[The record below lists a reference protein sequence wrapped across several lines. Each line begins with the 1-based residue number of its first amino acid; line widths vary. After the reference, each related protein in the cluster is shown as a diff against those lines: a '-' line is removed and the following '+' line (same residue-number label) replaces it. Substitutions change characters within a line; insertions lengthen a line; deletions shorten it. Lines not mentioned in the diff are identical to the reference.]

1 MPGINPQ
8 EFIYLVPEI
17 FLGVC
22 GMILLLAGVLGRGL
36 GNREATVGAM
46 FSLVVTLGLVVW
58 IQQDLSET
66 RVILSGL
73 FVMDSYAYFWKLVVL
88 LATGLTVCLSTRF
101 IEEGGYRAG
110 EYYSLLLLATTGM
123 MFMVSGYSLLSI
135 WIALELMAMSSYVLA
150 GYFKHEL
157 KSTEAAL
164 KYFVLGAL
172 SSAIMLYG
180 ISLLYGT
187 TGTVKLTEMAA
198 ALPAASAAHGHL
210 VDVGWILLTVGLL
223 FKVGAAPFHMW
234 TPDVYQGAPTPV
246 TAFLAVGSKAA
257 SFAILVRILFQALPP
272 DTVSWQ
278 TILAVVAALTMIWG
292 NLAALTQT
300 NVKRMLAYS
309 SVAHAGYIL
318 LGIVAANE
326 IGLWA
331 VLFYM
336 VAYTFITMGTFG
348 LVILLERKEYA
359 GETYAD
365 YAGLASRAPFL
376 AVLMLIFLLAL
387 TGIPPTGGFFG
398 KFYLIAAALK
408 AGYTWLAVIAV
419 VTSTISLY
427 YYFGLVVNMYLKPSD
442 KDSVEPLRAPA
453 LVGAIA
459 VCAAITLLLGLL
471 PNGLVVF
478 ARESILAISK

>member
-1 MPGINPQ
+1 MQGINPQ
-8 EFIYLVPEI
+8 EFIYLIPEI

-36 GNREATVGAM
+36 GNREATVGAI

-58 IQQDLSET
+58 IQQDLSES

-73 FVMDSYAYFWKLVVL
+73 FVMDAYAYFWKLVL
-88 LATGLTVCLSTRF
+88 LIATGLTVYLSTRF
-101 IEEGGYRAG
+101 IGEGGYRPA

-123 MFMVSGYSLLSI
+123 MFMASGFSLLSI

-180 ISLLYGT
+180 ISLLYGA
-187 TGTVKLTEMAA
+187 TGTVQLTEMAA

-210 VDVGWILLTVGLL
+210 VDVGWILLLVGLL
-223 FKVGAAPFHMW
+223 FKVAAAPFHMW
-234 TPDVYQGAPTPV
+234 VPDVYQGAPTPV

-257 SFAILVRILFQALPP
+257 AFAVMIRILFQGLPLE
-272 DTVSWQ
+272 VINWQ
-278 TILAVVAALTMIWG
+278 SILAVVAALTMIWG

-318 LGIVAANE
+318 LGVVAANE

-331 VLFYM
+331 ALFYL
-336 VAYTFITMGTFG
+336 VAYTFFTMGTFG
-348 LVILLERKEYA
+348 TVILLERKEYA
-359 GETYAD
+359 GETYSD
-365 YAGLASRAPFL
+365 YAGLASRAPLL
-376 AVLMLIFLLAL
+376 AVLMLIFMLAL

-398 KFYLIAAALK
+398 KFYLFAAAVK
-408 AGYTWLAVIAV
+408 AGYTWLAVIGV
-419 VTSTISLY
+419 LTSTISLY
-427 YYFGLVVNMYLKPSD
+427 YYFGIVVNMYLKSSD
-442 KDSVEPLRAPA
+442 KDAVEPLRAPA
-453 LVGAIA
+453 LIVTIA
-459 VCAAITLLLGLL
+459 VCAGATLFLGLL
-471 PNGLVVF
+471 PESLVVF
-478 ARESILAISK
+478 ARESILAITR

>member
-22 GMILLLAGVLGRGL
+22 GMILLLAGVLGRGI
-36 GNREATVGAM
+36 GNREATLGAL
-46 FSLVVTLGLVVW
+46 FSLVVTFGLVMW

-73 FVMDSYAYFWKLVVL
+73 FVMDSYAFFWKLVVMV
-88 LATGLTVCLSTRF
+88 ATGLTVCLSTRF
-101 IEEGGYRAG
+101 IEEGGYRPG

-123 MFMVSGYSLLSI
+123 MFMASGYSLLSI

-164 KYFVLGAL
+164 KYFILGAL

-198 ALPAASAAHGHL
+198 ALPAAQAAHGSL
-210 VDVGWILLTVGLL
+210 VDVGWILLAVGLL
-223 FKVGAAPFHMW
+223 FKVAAAPFHMW
-234 TPDVYQGAPTPV
+234 TPDVYEGAPTPV
-246 TAFLAVGSKAA
+246 TAFLAVGSKAV
-257 SFAILVRILFQALPP
+257 SFAIMVRILFQALPP
-272 DTVSWQ
+272 DTVQWQ
-278 TILAVVAALTMIWG
+278 SILAVVAALTMIWG

-309 SVAHAGYIL
+309 SVAHAGYVL
-318 LGIVAANE
+318 LGVVAANE

-331 VLFYM
+331 VLFYL

-359 GETYAD
+359 GETYSD

-398 KFYLIAAALK
+398 KFYLFAAALK
-408 AGYTWLAVIAV
+408 AGYTWLAVIGV

-427 YYFGLVVNMYLKPSD
+427 YYFGLVVNMYLKPSESE
-442 KDSVEPLRAPA
+442 SVEPMRAPA

-459 VCAAITLLLGLL
+459 ICAGVTLLLGLL
-471 PNGLVVF
+471 PNSLVVF
-478 ARESILAISK
+478 ARESILAISR

>member
-22 GMILLLAGVLGRGL
+22 GMILLLAGVLGRGI
-36 GNREATVGAM
+36 GNREATLGAL
-46 FSLVVTLGLVVW
+46 FSLVVTFGLVMW

-73 FVMDSYAYFWKLVVL
+73 FVMDSYAFFWKLVVMV
-88 LATGLTVCLSTRF
+88 ATGLTVCLSTRF
-101 IEEGGYRAG
+101 IEEGGYRPG

-123 MFMVSGYSLLSI
+123 MFMASGYSLLSI

-164 KYFVLGAL
+164 KYFILGAL

-198 ALPAASAAHGHL
+198 ALPAAQAAHGSL
-210 VDVGWILLTVGLL
+210 VDVGWILLAVGLL
-223 FKVGAAPFHMW
+223 FKVAAAPFHMW
-234 TPDVYQGAPTPV
+234 TPDVYEGAPTPV
-246 TAFLAVGSKAA
+246 TAFLAVGSKAV
-257 SFAILVRILFQALPP
+257 SFAIMVRILFQALPP
-272 DTVSWQ
+272 DTVQWQ
-278 TILAVVAALTMIWG
+278 SILAVVAALTMIWG

-309 SVAHAGYIL
+309 SVAHAGYVL
-318 LGIVAANE
+318 LGVVAANE

-331 VLFYM
+331 VLFYL
-336 VAYTFITMGTFG
+336 VAYTFITTWSSC
-348 LVILLERKEYA
+348 LSVRS
-359 GETYAD
+359 T
-365 YAGLASRAPFL
+365 RARPTRTMRDWHPGRRFWPF
-376 AVLMLIFLLAL
+376 
-387 TGIPPTGGFFG
+387 
-398 KFYLIAAALK
+398 
-408 AGYTWLAVIAV
+408 
-419 VTSTISLY
+419 
-427 YYFGLVVNMYLKPSD
+427 
-442 KDSVEPLRAPA
+442 
-453 LVGAIA
+453 
-459 VCAAITLLLGLL
+459 
-471 PNGLVVF
+471 
-478 ARESILAISK
+478 